1 MAIVSLSFPDE
12 MVKDMDQL
20 QKSRGFTGR
29 SELVRAALRL
39 MMEDTREKDSFV
51 GNIDAVLAVTHRE
64 EDEEPITSLKHS
76 FQEIVRIH
84 IHNKINRGNCVDLF
98 LLEGEG
104 KIVASMI
111 KAFQDQEDMKSVK
124 LIVL

>member
-64 EDEEPITSLKHS
+64 EDEEPVTSLKHS
-76 FQEIVRIH
+76 FQEIVRTH

>member
-12 MVKDMDQL
+12 MIKDMDQL

-64 EDEEPITSLKHS
+64 EDEEPVTSLKHS
-76 FQEIVRIH
+76 FQEIVRTH

>member
-1 MAIVSLSFPDE
+1 MI
-12 MVKDMDQL
+12 
-20 QKSRGFTGR
+20 
-29 SELVRAALRL
+29 
-39 MMEDTREKDSFV
+39 EDTREKDSFV

>member
-39 MMEDTREKDSFV
+39 MIEDTREKDSFV

-64 EDEEPITSLKHS
+64 EDEEPVTSLKHS
-76 FQEIVRIH
+76 FQEIVRTH

>member
-64 EDEEPITSLKHS
+64 EDEEPVTSLKHS